1 VFLFISRS
9 VVQLCHCYYHKV
21 LSIKDI
27 KVPHAV
33 LLLIEVH
40 DARGVELK
48 YEHVGFII
56 YALPAT
62 TITKGVE

>member
-1 VFLFISRS
+1 M
-9 VVQLCHCYYHKV
+9 
-21 LSIKDI
+21 
-27 KVPHAV
+27 
-33 LLLIEVH
+33 EVH

-48 YEHVGFII
+48 YEHVGFNI